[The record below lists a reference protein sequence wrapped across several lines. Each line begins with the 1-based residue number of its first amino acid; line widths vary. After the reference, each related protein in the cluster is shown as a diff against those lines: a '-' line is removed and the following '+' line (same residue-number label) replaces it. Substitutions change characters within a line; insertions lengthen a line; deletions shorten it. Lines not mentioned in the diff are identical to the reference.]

1 MDEAEDS
8 AARLVAA
15 GVGDWAVACTGTVA
29 DVAAATAV
37 LTGVLMVGQE
47 ALWEAVTE
55 GVAAEKAASKEAEM
69 AGAEGMTEAGM
80 TEGLEEQSTNN
91 HPRCQRHGR
100 DVCYPEC
107 NRSNPFCLSQVRSI
121 HTLFVADVRKGSRD
135 IARCSSIKV
144 AMMGRSTP
152 WIQLR
157 VQEWGSTKTPTSRR
171 SAAAGGTSDY
181 ISRRCVGGGGCAC
194 EDGTRKNTHSLIII

>member
-1 MDEAEDS
+1 MRTHTPS
-8 AARLVAA
+8 AHA
-15 GVGDWAVACTGTVA
+15 TTHTHTH
-29 DVAAATAV
+29 DVSFVSALEAAADGHASELEAV
-37 LTGVLMVGQE
+37 CQE
-47 ALWEAVTE
+47 FESPTLRVVTE
-55 GVAAEKAASKEAEM
+55 GLE
-69 AGAEGMTEAGM
+69 EGLE
-80 TEGLEEQSTNN
+80 EDLEEQSTNN
-91 HPRCQRHGR
+91 HRRWKSEGR
-100 DVCYPEC
+100 DFLCYPEC
-107 NRSNPFCLSQVRSI
+107 NRSNPSCLCQDRSI
-121 HTLFVADVRKGSRD
+121 HTLLMADVRKCSGD

-152 WIQLR
+152 SALR